1 MDTGNRLDTSRET
14 PAAELARITERARLA
29 YAGVREVIGV
39 RGHQPADEG
48 RVETVIVLC
57 RIDNTW
63 DPFCVWRLCEA
74 EYGPILQSGD
84 YCRDIVAAVAAF
96 EKRLP

>member
-1 MDTGNRLDTSRET
+1 MDTGDRVETRPET
-14 PAAELARITERARLA
+14 PAEELARLTARAKLA

-39 RGHQPADEG
+39 RGHRPADDG
-48 RVETVIVLC
+48 RVDTTIVLC

-74 EYGPILQSGD
+74 EHGPILQSGD
-84 YCRDIVAAVAAF
+84 YCRDIGAAVAAF